1 MVPTYIKIQTRSCK
15 IFCSTQ
21 RIINIV
27 AFFRWIC
34 ENCGEDKLT
43 SASHVMR
50 LLLKVEADINQ
61 SDALQKNEVCCSIIY
76 TFSQSKWA
84 KILKKVQS
92 MFQYF

>member
-15 IFCSTQ
+15 IFCTQ
-21 RIINIV
+21 RINIV

-61 SDALQKNEVCCSIIY
+61 SDALQKNEVCSIIY